1 MPKYKR
7 NIVILLAVIAAG
19 LCVWGLMKLRRPEVK
34 NIDSRGRNIVCFG
47 DSITFGY
54 GAGTGEDFPSLLAK
68 MLNEPVI
75 NAGVDGDTTVE
86 ATKRFE
92 ADAIRK
98 DPLLVIIALGGN
110 DFLEKVPKE
119 ITLKN
124 IGQMIDRT
132 HQQGAMVAIA
142 DISAGMFLRD
152 YRIEFSKLASK
163 KQAIFIPSILGGVIT
178 NPSMKSDFLHPNA
191 AGYRIIAQ
199 RIYQAIIPYLNRN
212 SFLRQAEK

>member
-163 KQAIFIPSILGGVIT
+163 KQAIFIPSILGVVIT

>member
-86 ATKRFE
+86 AAKRFE

-110 DFLEKVPKE
+110 DFLGQIPKE
-119 ITLKN
+119 TTLKN
-124 IGQMIDRT
+124 IGQMIDEAQR
-132 HQQGAMVAIA
+132 QGAMVAIA
-142 DISAGMFLRD
+142 DISVGMFLRD
-152 YRIEFSKLASK
+152 YRIALSRLARE
-163 KQAIFIPSILGGVIT
+163 KQAIFIPSILGGIIT